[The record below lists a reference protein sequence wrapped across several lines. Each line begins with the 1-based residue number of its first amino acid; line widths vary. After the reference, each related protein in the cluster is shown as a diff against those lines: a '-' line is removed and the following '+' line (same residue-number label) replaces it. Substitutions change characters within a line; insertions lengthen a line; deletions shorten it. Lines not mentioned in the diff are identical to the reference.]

1 MKKVIFSLM
10 LLLVL
15 TMAGCGVSDE
25 KNEYKVYYKDREG
38 YKLVEKTYSSATS
51 DPAEL
56 SKELLEAM
64 NKSPKTDDYRV
75 IKADDVELLDI
86 SIKNKVVFLY
96 FNSEY
101 DRMDSVSEILYRTA
115 VVKTLTQIEGIDYVS
130 IYRNG
135 ELIKYSNGNI
145 VGLMAADDFVDD
157 ADSQMS
163 NITWTGLK
171 LYFANDAGD
180 KLTPQTIQVA
190 YSKSV
195 NIERVIVE
203 QLIAGPNG
211 TSLRATLPSDLA
223 LLGISVKNG
232 VCYVN
237 LSSQMSSSMVNVT
250 ADVSIYSIV
259 NSLCELTTINS
270 VSITI
275 DGKSDIKFRESIS
288 LDKLFE
294 PNFDIVSQS

>member
-1 MKKVIFSLM
+1 MKKLIFSFM
-10 LLLVL
+10 LLLMFAV
-15 TMAGCGVSDE
+15 TGCGGSE
-25 KNEYKVYYKDREG
+25 KNEYKVYFKDREG
-38 YKLVEKTYSSATS
+38 YKLVEKTYQATAT
-51 DPAEL
+51 DLAEL
-56 SKELLEAM
+56 SQELLEAM
-64 NKSPKTDDYRV
+64 NKPPKTDDYKI
-75 IKADDVELLDI
+75 IKNEGVELLDI

-96 FNSEY
+96 FSADY

-130 IYRNG
+130 IYSGG
-135 ELIKYSNGNI
+135 ELIKYSNGSI

-163 NITWTGLK
+163 NLAWTSLK
-171 LYFANDAGD
+171 LYFANDNGD
-180 KLTPQTIQVA
+180 RLTPQTIQVA

-195 NIERVIVE
+195 NIEKVIVE

-211 TSLRATLPSDLA
+211 NNLKATLPSDLT

-237 LSSQMSSSMVNVT
+237 LSSSMSSSMVNVT
-250 ADVSIYSIV
+250 AEVSIYSVV
-259 NSLCELTTINS
+259 NSLCELANINS
-270 VSITI
+270 VAITI

-288 LDKLFE
+288 LDQLFE
-294 PNFDIVSQS
+294 PDFDLVTQS